1 MFGFRPPLR
10 SGVLFLVQF
19 PGGGEEFAAMGA
31 VVTSGGF
38 GGFRVFENHFYDLC
52 LDFIFFDELFHGRPF
67 PDNGLEHVL
76 S

>member
-10 SGVLFLVQF
+10 SGVFLLVQS
-19 PGGGEEFAAMGA
+19 PGGGEEFATVGA

-38 GGFRVFENHFYDLC
+38 GGFRVLDHFYDLY
-52 LDFIFFDELFHGRPF
+52 LDFIFSAELFDGRPF
-67 PDNGLEHVL
+67 PNNGLERVL